1 MASLDAC
8 NSRGQVNNPARN
20 SELQPSGGDMG
31 LLEGKVALVTG
42 AGTGIG
48 KGIARMFVDEGA
60 RVVIA
65 ARREELL
72 AESCRYAPEA
82 MSWVRMDLNSHDERA
97 AALKTVVER
106 HGKLDILVSNA
117 GAQLWKSFDD
127 TTEEEIDEIYL
138 TNLSSTVR
146 FVKQAV
152 PYLEKSKGNIVII
165 SSTAGRYVLS
175 PSQLLSV
182 YGASKAGLNQFT
194 RAVAPEIGPRG
205 IRINAVA
212 PGLTRGE
219 YADEGLSRND
229 QATQDWIR
237 NSTPLGRIGEPE
249 DIARVVLFMASDMAS
264 WVTGQVI
271 DASGGWQIAGG

>member
-1 MASLDAC
+1 
-8 NSRGQVNNPARN
+8 
-20 SELQPSGGDMG
+20 MG
-31 LLEGKVALVTG
+31 LLDGKVALVTG

-48 KGIARMFVDEGA
+48 KGIARMFVDQGA
-60 RVVIA
+60 TVVIA
-65 ARREELL
+65 ARRGNLL
-72 AESCRYAPEA
+72 EASCQYAPGS
-82 MSWVRMDLNSHDERA
+82 MSWVKMDLTSHDDRA
-97 AALKTVVER
+97 NALQTVVER
-106 HGKLDILVSNA
+106 HGQLDILVSNA

-127 TTEEEIDEIYL
+127 TTNDEIEEIYH

-146 FVKQAV
+146 FVKQAA
-152 PYLEKSKGNIVII
+152 PYLEASNGNIVII

-194 RAVAPEIGPRG
+194 RAVAPELGPRG
-205 IRINAVA
+205 IRINVVA

-219 YADEGLSRND
+219 YADEGLERND

-237 NSTPLGRIGEPE
+237 DSTPLGRIGEPE
-249 DIARVVLFMASDMAS
+249 DIARVVLFMASEQAS

>member
-1 MASLDAC
+1 
-8 NSRGQVNNPARN
+8 
-20 SELQPSGGDMG
+20 MG
-31 LLEGKVALVTG
+31 MLEGKVALVTG

-48 KGIARMFVDEGA
+48 KGIARMFAAEGA
-60 RVVIA
+60 KVVIA
-65 ARREELL
+65 ARRLEKLEETAAL
-72 AESCRYAPEA
+72 APGSISC
-82 MSWVRMDLNSHDERA
+82 VRMDLGDEAERA
-97 AALKTVVER
+97 RALESAIER
-106 HGKLDILVSNA
+106 HGKLDVLVSNA
-117 GAQLWKSFDD
+117 GAQLWKSFAETSND
-127 TTEEEIDEIYL
+127 EIDEIYL

-152 PYLEKSKGNIVII
+152 PYLEKSGGNVVII

-194 RAVAPEIGPRG
+194 RAVAPELGPRG

-219 YADEGLSRND
+219 YADEGLEAND
-229 QATQDWIR
+229 SATQDWIR
-237 NSTPLGRIGEPE
+237 ASTPMGRIGEPE
-249 DIARVVLFMASDMAS
+249 DIARVVTFMASDMAS

-271 DASGGWQIAGG
+271 DASGGWQISAG

>member
-1 MASLDAC
+1 MGMLD
-8 NSRGQVNNPARN
+8 
-20 SELQPSGGDMG
+20 
-31 LLEGKVALVTG
+31 GKVALVTG

-48 KGIARMFVDEGA
+48 KGIARMFAGEGA
-60 RVVIA
+60 KVVIA
-65 ARREELL
+65 ARRIEKLEETAAL
-72 AESCRYAPEA
+72 APQCISCVA
-82 MSWVRMDLNSHDERA
+82 MDLNDEAERA
-97 AALKTVVER
+97 RALEAVIER
-106 HGKLDILVSNA
+106 HGRLDVLVSNA
-117 GAQLWKSFDD
+117 GAQLWKSFAD
-127 TTEEEIDEIYL
+127 TSNEEIDEIYR

-152 PYLEKSKGNIVII
+152 PYLAASKGNVVII

-194 RAVAPEIGPRG
+194 RAVAPELGPIG

-219 YADEGLSRND
+219 YADEGVD
-229 QATQDWIR
+229 TGDAATQDWIR
-237 NSTPLGRIGEPE
+237 SVTPLGRIGEPE
-249 DIARVVLFMASDMAS
+249 DIARVVTFMASDMAG

>member
-1 MASLDAC
+1 
-8 NSRGQVNNPARN
+8 
-20 SELQPSGGDMG
+20 MG
-31 LLEGKVALVTG
+31 MLEGKVALVTG

-48 KGIARMFVDEGA
+48 KGIALMFAHQGA
-60 RVVIA
+60 KVVIA
-65 ARREELL
+65 ARRIEKLDETAQL
-72 AESCRYAPEA
+72 APE
-82 MSWVRMDLNSHDERA
+82 SISCIRMDLNNEAERA
-97 AALKTVVER
+97 RALETVIER
-106 HGKLDILVSNA
+106 HGKLDVLVSNA
-117 GAQLWKSFDD
+117 GAQLWKNFAD
-127 TTEEEIDEIYL
+127 TSNEEIDEIYL

-152 PYLEKSKGNIVII
+152 PYLEASKGNIVII

-194 RAVAPEIGPRG
+194 RAVAPELGPKG

-219 YADEGLSRND
+219 YADEGVDTND
-229 QATQDWIR
+229 AATQDWIR
-237 NSTPLGRIGEPE
+237 SVTPLGRMGEPE
-249 DIARVVLFMASDMAS
+249 DIARVVTFMASDMAS

-271 DASGGWQIAGG
+271 DASGGWQISAG

>member
-1 MASLDAC
+1 
-8 NSRGQVNNPARN
+8 
-20 SELQPSGGDMG
+20 MG
-31 LLEGKVALVTG
+31 MLAGKVALVTG

-48 KGIARMFVDEGA
+48 KGIARMFAAEGA
-60 RVVIA
+60 QVVIA
-65 ARREELL
+65 ARRLEKLEETAAL
-72 AESCRYAPEA
+72 AAGSISC
-82 MSWVRMDLNSHDERA
+82 VRMDLGDEGERA
-97 AALKTVVER
+97 AALAACVER
-106 HGKLDILVSNA
+106 HGKLDVLVSNA
-117 GAQLWKSFDD
+117 GAQLWKSFAD
-127 TTEEEIDEIYL
+127 TSNDEIDEIYR

-152 PYLEKSKGNIVII
+152 PFLEKAKGNIVII

-194 RAVAPEIGPRG
+194 RAVAPELGPLG

-219 YADEGLSRND
+219 YADEGLDAGNPET
-229 QATQDWIR
+229 QAWIR
-237 NSTPLGRIGEPE
+237 SVTPLGRIGEPE
-249 DIARVVLFMASDMAS
+249 DIARVVTFMASDMAS

>member
-1 MASLDAC
+1 
-8 NSRGQVNNPARN
+8 
-20 SELQPSGGDMG
+20 MG
-31 LLEGKVALVTG
+31 MLEGKVALVTG

-48 KGIARMFVDEGA
+48 KGIAKMFAAEGA
-60 RVVIA
+60 KVVIA
-65 ARREELL
+65 ARRLEKLEETAAL
-72 AESCRYAPEA
+72 APGSISC
-82 MSWVRMDLNSHDERA
+82 VRMDLNDEAERA
-97 AALKTVVER
+97 RALAAVIER
-106 HGKLDILVSNA
+106 HGKLDVLVSNA
-117 GAQLWKSFDD
+117 GAQLWKSFDETSGD
-127 TTEEEIDEIYL
+127 EIDEIYR

-152 PYLEKSKGNIVII
+152 PYLEASKGNVVII

-194 RAVAPEIGPRG
+194 RAVAPELGPKG

-219 YADEGLSRND
+219 YADEGIDAND

-237 NSTPLGRIGEPE
+237 SVTPLGRIGEPE
-249 DIARVVLFMASDMAS
+249 DIARVVTFMASDMAS
-264 WVTGQVI
+264 WVTGQVL
-271 DASGGWQIAGG
+271 DASGGWQIAAG